1 LPIIPTAHYSFTTI
15 WKLEAPIAL
24 VWSKI
29 HAIEQ
34 WPRWW
39 KGVKQVKLVHHGLE
53 NGLEAEYEITFKSVL
68 PYTLVLRSK
77 VVRLVFLKLMEG
89 KATGELEGTGLWT
102 LSENDNVTTV
112 LYDWKVVTTRWWMN
126 AIAPIARPIF
136 IWNHN
141 QLMKQGGVG
150 LAMLLNCKLIQ

>member
-1 LPIIPTAHYSFTTI
+1 
-15 WKLEAPIAL
+15 
-24 VWSKI
+24 
-29 HAIEQ
+29 
-34 WPRWW
+34 
-39 KGVKQVKLVHHGLE
+39 
-53 NGLEAEYEITFKSVL
+53 
-68 PYTLVLRSK
+68 
-77 VVRLVFLKLMEG
+77 MEG